1 MRVRELTF
9 EILDAALQCL
19 RFALEADSLLV
30 LLVPLPAPGVTRR
43 RWPLDAVALLPRQA
57 SI

>member
-1 MRVRELTF
+1 MKFLVR
-9 EILDAALQCL
+9 AALAVL
-19 RFALEADSLLV
+19 

-43 RWPLDAVALLPRQA
+43 KWPLDAVALLPRQA